1 MKIFY
6 SCVTV
11 ENELH
16 FVLFKHTAL
25 KRRIQKTG
33 HDEGDSGMLLTFY
46 SLPQRPGNSVLFHP
60 DKHLNMFQCIQ
71 KLCTVGRFVNTQV
84 DKMTLSLERNPIS
97 SKPQETK
104 TQMFSLYPP
113 LSNRSFQDCK
123 EARKWSWDSVS
134 GWGWGRTFCI
144 SNKTIMLHC
153 SHEDFGKYILWSKMK
168 ST

>member
-6 SCVTV
+6 SCITV

-71 KLCTVGRFVNTQV
+71 KLCTVGRFENPSRQNDPELGKESYQLKAT
-84 DKMTLSLERNPIS
+84 RNKNLDVQPVPTSAPTDHSRI
-97 SKPQETK
+97 
-104 TQMFSLYPP
+104 
-113 LSNRSFQDCK
+113 
-123 EARKWSWDSVS
+123 ARRPEKWSWDSVN

>member
-6 SCVTV
+6 SRITV

-46 SLPQRPGNSVLFHP
+46 SLPQRPGNSVLFYP

-104 TQMFSLYPP
+104 TQMFSLYPTQLQQIIP
-113 LSNRSFQDCK
+113 GLQGGQKMELGF
-123 EARKWSWDSVS
+123 RKWVGMGKD
-134 GWGWGRTFCI
+134 I
-144 SNKTIMLHC
+144 LHQ
-153 SHEDFGKYILWSKMK
+153 
-168 ST
+168 